1 MKVKTIKGEEI
12 ILFEEESVKEMFEII
27 EDIGMMFHYE
37 LPDPEFD
44 EMGQPIQQEPI
55 RVPGEEDENSIPGS
69 TTLLIPMTVEELI
82 GMEDIVSN
90 KIEEC

>member
-1 MKVKTIKGEEI
+1 MN
-12 ILFEEESVKEMFEII
+12 
-27 EDIGMMFHYE
+27 

-44 EMGQPIQQEPI
+44 EMGQPIPQEPI

-90 KIEEC
+90 KIEECRVNLVVSVGDKKLI

>member
-1 MKVKTIKGEEI
+1 MKVKKTIKGEEI

-44 EMGQPIQQEPI
+44 EEPIQQEPI
-55 RVPGEEDENSIPGS
+55 RVWRRR
-69 TTLLIPMTVEELI
+69 
-82 GMEDIVSN
+82 
-90 KIEEC
+90 